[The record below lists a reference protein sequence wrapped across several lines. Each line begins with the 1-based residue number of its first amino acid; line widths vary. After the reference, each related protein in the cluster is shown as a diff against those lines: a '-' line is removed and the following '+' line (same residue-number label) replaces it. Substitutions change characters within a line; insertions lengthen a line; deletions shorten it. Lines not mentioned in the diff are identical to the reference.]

1 MDKVI
6 RIGNKLNI
14 NGNEYI
20 AAGILACKVWRRETL
35 GAVLDMKLEWV
46 DKNGVHSKFEGQVF
60 AGELVWED

>member
-1 MDKVI
+1 MDQVI

-20 AAGILACKVWRRETL
+20 AAGILDYEFNRMTL
-35 GAVLDMKLEWV
+35 GPVWDMKVEWV
-46 DKNGVHSKFEGQVF
+46 DKNGVHCKFEGQVF